1 MDFNDTITQ
10 ILKKYN
16 TAAKEVAK
24 NEGVILKVVDSIS
37 NTNIINPISSTDTT
51 SVKKIPMRCCIESCK
66 KKLSLS
72 TNFTCKC
79 DKDKIYC
86 SAHRMPED
94 HACNAP
100 IEKIKL
106 DKVAGDAM
114 RGGRI

>member
-1 MDFNDTITQ
+1 MDLDKMLSLI
-10 ILKKYN
+10 KDYN
-16 TAAKEVAK
+16 ISMKDIHK
-24 NEGVILKVVDSIS
+24 NEGVLLRTVDNI
-37 NTNIINPISSTDTT
+37 TNDINPISSSTNPI
-51 SVKKIPMRCCIESCK
+51 KKTVMRCCIDSCK

-79 DKDKIYC
+79 DNTKLYC

-94 HACNAP
+94 HACTAP